1 VDIPLTKHLKL
12 KADYLFYSV
21 RRTHLDARKTVIVAD
36 DQQRLPDGHPDTII
50 FHETVATPTP
60 SRVYNKYAQV
70 EVTDR
75 RRGRI

>member
-1 VDIPLTKHLKL
+1 MDIPLSKRLKL

-21 RRTHLDARKTVIVAD
+21 RRTHLEARKTVIAAD
-36 DQQRLPDGHPDTII
+36 EQRRLLDGHPDTII
-50 FHETVATPTP
+50 FHETAATPTP
-60 SRVYNKYAQV
+60 SQVYNKYAQA

>member
-1 VDIPLTKHLKL
+1 VDIPLSRRLKL
-12 KADYLFYSV
+12 KADYLLYSALL
-21 RRTHLDARKTVIVAD
+21 THLEALKTVIAANN
-36 DQQRLPDGHPDTII
+36 QRRLPDGHPDTII

-60 SRVYNKYAQV
+60 SRVYNKYAQA